1 MKDEQLEL
9 QIKRLGNAFTLA
21 MSNAI
26 KDAGSQKKLSEQT
39 GIHQSRISDYV
50 NGNYDFSNLTQG
62 TLIRIFPELEI
73 IYSSQDDIAKCD
85 DAISAIENRMLILFR
100 RLSLGDKILCYENM
114 ARTYGDDFEKTRKD
128 KEIAE

>member
-1 MKDEQLEL
+1 MKDEQLER

-50 NGNYDFSNLTQG
+50 NGNYDFSNLTLG

-85 DAISAIENRMLILFR
+85 DAISVIENRMLTLFR
-100 RLSLGDKILCYENM
+100 RLSTGDKILCYENM